1 MTHTA
6 SIHGQRVLWGS
17 LSKTSTLL
25 PQVVVRLNIS
35 GKFISTSTYW
45 LARGSTVIIGSFAKI
60 AVIAIIAVFLRKFGK
75 FSNLYCFIYIVKMA
89 NCGKLCKLQQIG

>member
-35 GKFISTSTYW
+35 GKFISTYW

-60 AVIAIIAVFLRKFGK
+60 AVIAVFLRKFGK